1 MQLRDFF
8 ILPMFLPNLHLKNM
22 ISNFKLS
29 EGFFMEKNELKLAR
43 VWEKKNSKTPDFYD
57 KFY

>member
-1 MQLRDFF
+1 
-8 ILPMFLPNLHLKNM
+8 M

-29 EGFFMEKNELKLAR
+29 EGFFMEKNGLKLAR